1 MADKKHGL
9 REFGMYKQDVLTL
22 LEHLPDPLDPEQLMH
37 ELYLKAKIDR
47 AEQAIARGEIVS
59 HEEVVRRSQE
69 WFE

>member
-1 MADKKHGL
+1 MQ
-9 REFGMYKQDVLTL
+9 KQDVLTL

-47 AEQAIARGEIVS
+47 AEQAIARGEIVN

>member
-1 MADKKHGL
+1 MH
-9 REFGMYKQDVLTL
+9 KQDVLTL

-47 AEQAIARGEIVS
+47 AEEAIARGEVMG

-69 WFE
+69 WFK